1 MVSTLELVLLYLVAA
16 VLGVVVCR
24 SLKLPPMLGYL
35 VVGVLI
41 GPNAL
46 ALSQTRIEMTQFVA
60 GTGPGGVK
68 VTTPLLSIAPP
79 QVWAPSSDQV

>member
-1 MVSTLELVLLYLVAA
+1 MATTLEVVLLYLVAA
-16 VLGVVVCR
+16 VLGVVACR

-46 ALSQTRIEMTQFVA
+46 ALAKDSGRAST
-60 GTGPGGVK
+60 
-68 VTTPLLSIAPP
+68 
-79 QVWAPSSDQV
+79 WPSSASCS